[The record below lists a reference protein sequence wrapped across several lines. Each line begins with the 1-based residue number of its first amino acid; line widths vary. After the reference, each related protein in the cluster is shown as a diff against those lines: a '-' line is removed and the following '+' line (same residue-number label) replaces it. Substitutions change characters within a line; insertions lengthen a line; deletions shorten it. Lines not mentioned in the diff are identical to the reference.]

1 LISTSGCRVFPGE
14 VEEVLFTHP
23 DVLDAAVVGVPDRA
37 RGEAVAAFIVP
48 RAGRD
53 INATSVRQLLRQ
65 RMTPYKVPRYV
76 RVVEQIPRNASGK
89 TLRGALRQLHVGSTE
104 AIET

>member
-1 LISTSGCRVFPGE
+1 ERVFPGE

-48 RAGRD
+48 RAGRE
-53 INATSVRQLLRQ
+53 INSASVRQLLRE

-76 RVVEQIPRNASGK
+76 QVVESIPRNASGK
-89 TLRGALRQLHVGSTE
+89 TLRAALRQLHVASIGAVGASE
-104 AIET
+104 S